1 MASRPD
7 HVNSGG
13 AGGGDPP
20 AEDLSFL
27 VQKYEEEKEKRIRAD
42 GSAQYQ
48 EFESSEDPRLR
59 HLADD
64 PWVDHAKLNAQAPN
78 LVDGQHVKVLCL
90 GAGLGGIM
98 YTTHLVETGA
108 FAPGD
113 IRLVDTA
120 GGFGG
125 TWYWNRFPGLACDVE
140 ASIYLPW
147 LERTG
152 YKPSHRYAHGD
163 EIRRYIESVV
173 AKWGL
178 DGSGVFRTRIDH
190 LVWDE
195 DRSRWVVE
203 LEQYRGPD
211 SSPDTVRLI
220 ATAQYVILAN
230 GVLSH
235 PKAPKIDGLAAF
247 GGALMHASRWD
258 YGVSGGSPAD
268 PRLVGLE
275 GKRVGVIG
283 TAATG
288 VQLIPELAKWA
299 GELYVFQ
306 RTPSMVDV
314 RGQREMTDEEW
325 ARITN
330 SSEAGWWKKRNLNFN
345 DAVCGKDDLEEAEG
359 FVDLVADGWTRAP
372 RTLTMLAGAPHQ
384 PLRPEEIP
392 GHMQHM
398 LVRDAPRSN
407 GIRKRVEELVTKD
420 KETAEAL
427 KSWYPTW
434 CKRPCFHDTYLQT
447 FNQPHV
453 NLVPTDAKGKEL
465 QATPTGL
472 VVRGKEYPLDV
483 LVFATGYRS
492 PVHAVG
498 EPSAVSNSPITGRHG
513 RTLASKWAGVGGDG
527 EPGPGSLH
535 GLFSHGFPN
544 LVLTGPSHQALAG
557 NVAYMYDVAGRH
569 AAYILAEAEKR
580 QRQKQGQVAVVEPSK
595 EAEEAYIA
603 HLASAA
609 MYFAPRAVCTP
620 GYNNAEGDLSMEG
633 EDAIKAARATIY
645 PFGINAWTKLLEEW
659 RGTGQLEG
667 INITLEETRKS
678 P

>member
-325 ARITN
+325 AQITN

-453 NLVPTDAKGKEL
+453 TLVPTDAKGKEL

-483 LVFATGYRS
+483 LVLATGYRS

-580 QRQKQGQVAVVEPSK
+580 QQRQGQVAVVEPSK

-659 RGTGQLEG
+659 RGTGELEG
-667 INITLEETRKS
+667 INITLEETGKS
-678 P
+678 T